1 MPRTVTPPCSP
12 KTASKRRAATLRLCF
27 FVVIFIQE
35 GKTLDSRFRGNDI
48 PGNGLIGGMA
58 SNKKRLDLLLVER
71 GLAPT
76 RARGQSF
83 ILSGNVFVNGQ
94 KAEKAGEAV
103 AEDAIIEVK
112 GKDHPYVGRG
122 GLKLAAALDAF
133 SIDPAKKTALD
144 IGASTGG
151 FTDCLLQRGAAK
163 VVAVDVGSNQIDWK
177 LRNDPRVTVIEEFNA
192 RNLKME
198 DVGGPFDIIV
208 IDVSFISL
216 ELILPPAAAAL
227 VPGGVCIALVK
238 PQFEAGREEVGS
250 GGIVRDP
257 KVHKR
262 VVDKILALGSG
273 LGLSAIGH
281 IDSPIEGTKGN
292 REFLAAFRKP

>member
-1 MPRTVTPPCSP
+1 MTP
-12 KTASKRRAATLRLCF
+12 K
-27 FVVIFIQE
+27 
-35 GKTLDSRFRGNDI
+35 
-48 PGNGLIGGMA
+48 
-58 SNKKRLDLLLVER
+58 KKRLDVLLVER

-103 AEDAIIEVK
+103 ADDAVIEVK

-122 GLKLAAALDAF
+122 GMKLAAALDAF
-133 SIDPAKKTALD
+133 HIDPAGKTALD

-151 FTDCLLQRGAAK
+151 FTDCLLQCGAAK
-163 VVAVDVGSNQIDWK
+163 VVAVDVGKNQIDWK

-192 RNLKME
+192 RNLRPE

-208 IDVSFISL
+208 VDVSFISL
-216 ELILPPAAAAL
+216 ELILPPAVAAL
-227 VPGGVCIALVK
+227 APGGVCIALVK

-257 KVHKR
+257 KVHQR
-262 VVDKILALGSG
+262 VVEKILTLGSG

-292 REFLAAFRKP
+292 REFLAAFGKS